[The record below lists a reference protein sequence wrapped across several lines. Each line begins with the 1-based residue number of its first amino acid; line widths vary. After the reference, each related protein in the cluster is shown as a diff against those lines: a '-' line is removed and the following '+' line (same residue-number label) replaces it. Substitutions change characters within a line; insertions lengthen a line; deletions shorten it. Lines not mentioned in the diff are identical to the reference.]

1 MKILTQNIWTPFIG
15 SNNDILRID
24 EFVENVS
31 DYDVLMIQEAFI
43 FTMFFMRFWGRDIY
57 LEEKLRENGFN
68 HFLKGSKSMFFQNN
82 GLLVAS
88 KYPLE
93 LISEIKFKDNE
104 DDEMF
109 TKKGALIFRVKDSSF
124 KRDPVFV
131 NTHLHC
137 GSGYTLYRDIRK
149 KQLKDI
155 KNELLK
161 HDIKSDVLLAGDL
174 NINALEEDN
183 DTTEE
188 REYNSI
194 INSFENIYDPLRHSK
209 DITSPPDARLDY
221 IILIKNDHFWLENGK
236 VIKITGKNKSFP
248 EGISD
253 HYGVETELVGCFEIK

>member
-68 HFLKGSKSMFFQNN
+68 HFHFLKGSKSMFFQNN

-109 TKKGALIFRVKDSSF
+109 TKKGALIFRVKESSF

-137 GSGYTLYRDIRK
+137 GSGYTLYRDIRE

-155 KNELLK
+155 QNELLK
-161 HDIKSDVLLAGDL
+161 HDI
-174 NINALEEDN
+174 
-183 DTTEE
+183 

-236 VIKITGKNKSFP
+236 VIKITGKNNSFP